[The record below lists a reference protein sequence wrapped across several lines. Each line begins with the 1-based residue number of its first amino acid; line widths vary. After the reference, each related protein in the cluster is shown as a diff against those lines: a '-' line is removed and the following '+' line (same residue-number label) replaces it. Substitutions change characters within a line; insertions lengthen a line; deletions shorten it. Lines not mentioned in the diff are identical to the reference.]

1 MDKASTAT
9 PEPVELLRIAL
20 EIARPAARLALS
32 MRADGA
38 EVVSTKS
45 SATDVVTAA
54 DRAVERSV
62 VMALRERRPG
72 DAVLGEE
79 SGEARGGASA
89 SGAASGAASDA
100 PVASGSVRWILD
112 PIDGTKHY
120 VRGIPLWATL
130 IALEREGAVVLG
142 VASAPALGV
151 RWWADRGGGAFANGE
166 PIRVSSVAGL
176 DEAAFSHAGAH
187 SFDKRGHGEG
197 LRALSERAWM
207 ERAYGDFW
215 QHMLVAEGRLD
226 FAIEAVVNLWD
237 LAAIQPIVE
246 EAGGRFTDFGG
257 VARPDGGNSLSS
269 NGLLH
274 DEVLAAFGSR

>member
-1 MDKASTAT
+1 VVGPDLAFAFSLADEADEITMHHFRTRGL
-9 PEPVELLRIAL
+9 EVE
-20 EIARPAARLALS
+20 
-32 MRADGA
+32 
-38 EVVSTKS
+38 TKS
-45 SATDVVTAA
+45 DLTPVSVA
-54 DRAVERSV
+54 DRAAEE
-62 VMALRERRPG
+62 ALRITIARERPG
-72 DAVLGEE
+72 EAVVGEE
-79 SGEARGGASA
+79 FGEDG
-89 SGAASGAASDA
+89 SGAAAA
-100 PVASGSVRWILD
+100 RWILD

-176 DEAAFSHAGAH
+176 DDAAFSHAGAH

-257 VARPDGGNSLSS
+257 VARPDGGNGLSS